1 MKYPLQKEIEKAVN
15 ESAQLV
21 NQTLENGSEKER
33 EIARKYFK
41 AITQIND
48 ICVKRN
54 RF

>member
-1 MKYPLQKEIEKAVN
+1 MKYPLQKEIEKDVT
-15 ESAQLV
+15 ESAQLI
-21 NQTLENGSEKER
+21 NETLDNGTEREK

-41 AITQIND
+41 AITRIND

>member
-1 MKYPLQKEIEKAVN
+1 MKYPLQKALEEKVN
-15 ESAQLV
+15 ESAQLM
-21 NQTLENGSEKER
+21 NRALENGTER
-33 EIARKYFK
+33 EQEIARAYFK

>member
-21 NQTLENGSEKER
+21 NNTLEYGTEREK

>member
-1 MKYPLQKEIEKAVN
+1 MKYPLQKAIEDAINESARLVN
-15 ESAQLV
+15 ES
-21 NQTLENGSEKER
+21 LENGTEKEQR
-33 EIARKYFK
+33 NARAYFK

>member
-15 ESAQLV
+15 ESAKLV
-21 NQTLENGSEKER
+21 NQTLENGTEKER
-33 EIARKYFK
+33 EIARAYFK